1 MKLHKKEIARRQI
14 ETALDLFFAQGD
26 TLSIITLAGAG
37 EEILGKLL
45 ERAGKPR
52 MMDHII
58 ELDKHLTRIG
68 REFNVVSEE
77 VNGIRN
83 NLKHAKNPVED
94 ELEVDP
100 EYAVAMLA
108 RAVVNYVSLE
118 GSATPLMH
126 RFYEHLQL
134 LHSDICLKSLD

>member
-14 ETALDLFFAQGD
+14 ETALDLFFVQGD
-26 TLSIITLAGAG
+26 VLSIITLAGAG

-45 ERAGKPR
+45 QRAGEPC
-52 MMDHII
+52 MMNHII
-58 ELDKHLTRIG
+58 DLDKHLTGTG
-68 REFNVVSEE
+68 REFKVVNEE

-83 NLKHAKNPVED
+83 SLKHAEKAAED

-100 EYAVAMLA
+100 EHAVAMLA

-118 GSATPLMH
+118 GSATPLTH

-134 LHSDICLKSLD
+134 LHPDICLKSLD

>member
-1 MKLHKKEIARRQI
+1 MKLHKKEIARCQI
-14 ETALDLFFAQGD
+14 DTALALFFVQGD
-26 TLSIITLAGAG
+26 VPSIITLAGAG

-45 ERAGKPR
+45 QRAGKPC

-58 ELDKHLTRIG
+58 DLDKHLTGTG
-68 REFNVVSEE
+68 REFKVVNEE

-83 NLKHAKNPVED
+83 CMKHAKNAAED
-94 ELEVDP
+94 ELEVEP
-100 EYAVAMLA
+100 EHAVAMLA

-118 GSATPLMH
+118 ENTTPLMH

-134 LHSDICLKSLD
+134 LHPDICLKPLD